1 MTSPGLKLTVSLTLL
16 LCLGAA
22 GLAGYTLQHQRT
34 LVQTERA
41 QRKAQVAKLQHQL
54 VALKGTNAAL
64 TGKVNSAVQTVNRK
78 SAGLRPLAARVL
90 RSVFTVHTPYG
101 LGTGFVG
108 WRRDDS
114 SYVITA
120 YHVVSRL
127 IGSGVTLSRKGG
139 SWGGEL
145 TAIDP
150 KHDLALIRLDGKP
163 AGAAP
168 LWQKPVT
175 TPPAT
180 GDALVL
186 VGSPYGLSGTVTR
199 GIVSRVSS
207 KVIQTDAAAN
217 PGNSGGPALD
227 QDGRVVGVVV
237 ARIDP
242 RLGSGLTFAV
252 PIKLVCA
259 YLRKCR

>member
-1 MTSPGLKLTVSLTLL
+1 MISPGLKLTVSLSLL
-16 LCLGAA
+16 LCIGAT
-22 GLAGYTLQHQRT
+22 GLAVYALQHQRS
-34 LVQTERA
+34 LVQTERTERRA
-41 QRKAQVAKLQHQL
+41 EVARLQHQL
-54 VALKGTNAAL
+54 TALKGRDAAL
-64 TGKVNSAVQTVNRK
+64 SGKVNSAVRK
-78 SAGLRPLAARVL
+78 VDSKSTLAPLANRVL

-114 SYVITA
+114 TYVITA
-120 YHVVSRL
+120 YHVVSDL

-139 SWGGEL
+139 SWAGEL
-145 TAIDP
+145 TAVDP

-168 LWQKPVT
+168 LWQEPAT
-175 TPPAT
+175 APPAT
-180 GDALVL
+180 GDPLLL

-199 GIVSRVSS
+199 GIVSRVT
-207 KVIQTDAAAN
+207 KTVIQTDAAAN
-217 PGNSGGPALD
+217 PGNSGGPAVD
-227 QDGRVVGVVV
+227 QNGRIVGVVV

-252 PIKLVCA
+252 PIKQVCS
-259 YLRKCR
+259 YLRRC